1 MDSVNCQL
9 SISLIDNTLLQHGR
23 VQIMALCMWAAV
35 AKSGQNIAA
44 TYSETIVE
52 STLLQQRLSIQRPT
66 KLFPIKQLLI
76 GPEIINCDIMKE
88 INVIGWW
95 KWYTNGPEIYLE
107 HIALLY
113 LHQMIAHLSKEVVI
127 LLAYFSAKCRFS
139 CLRQVVCA
147 ICEITL
153 PVGYCKIV

>member
-1 MDSVNCQL
+1 
-9 SISLIDNTLLQHGR
+9 
-23 VQIMALCMWAAV
+23 MWAAV

-107 HIALLY
+107 HTALFN
-113 LHQMIAHLSKEVVI
+113 LHKLNVHISYEHYKRGGNIVG
-127 LLAYFSAKCRFS
+127 LLLC
-139 CLRQVVCA
+139 QV
-147 ICEITL
+147 
-153 PVGYCKIV
+153 

>member
-1 MDSVNCQL
+1 
-9 SISLIDNTLLQHGR
+9 
-23 VQIMALCMWAAV
+23 MWAAV

-52 STLLQQRLSIQRPT
+52 STLLQQRLSIQHPT

-95 KWYTNGPEIYLE
+95 KKYTNGPEIYLE
-107 HIALLY
+107 HTALLN
-113 LHQMIAHLSKEVVI
+113 LHKMIVHIFYQK
-127 LLAYFSAKCRFS
+127 RW
-139 CLRQVVCA
+139 
-147 ICEITL
+147 
-153 PVGYCKIV
+153 